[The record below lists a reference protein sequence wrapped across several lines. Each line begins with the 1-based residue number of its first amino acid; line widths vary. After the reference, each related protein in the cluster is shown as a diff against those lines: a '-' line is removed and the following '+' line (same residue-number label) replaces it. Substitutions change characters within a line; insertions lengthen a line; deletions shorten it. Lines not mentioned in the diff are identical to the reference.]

1 MFIEMKLLV
10 VIPALNEEQS
20 IESIVLRT
28 YAAKDYIIQNGHVTS
43 IDIVVVSDGSTDN
56 TVKIASALSDKTN
69 LIVFEKN
76 RGYGAAIKAGWDSC
90 PDADLLAFID
100 ADGTC
105 EPKFFADLCDMVV
118 AENADV
124 VLGSRLNKNS
134 EMPLIRRIGN
144 TAFSILLS
152 LVSEQKVKDTAS
164 GMRVIRR
171 TALNEIMPLPDGL
184 NFTPA
189 MSARAILSGSLKIME
204 KDMPYSEREGE
215 SKLSVWKDGKRFLT
229 VILENIFLYV
239 PFRIYNIAAA
249 FFLLFAFSIM
259 LNPILFYVPHHYLE
273 DWMIYRFLVADVT
286 GIIGILLLSMSSIS
300 RNVVY
305 STLQAKKVRKKT
317 PVFYMFEHPFA
328 IFLSLFFFFIGTLL
342 VFNSVWHRILTG
354 VTDEH
359 WSRYITMIF
368 FYITGTII
376 GLTFIANRIL
386 SLVRERV
393 SYLNSKK

>member
-1 MFIEMKLLV
+1 MKLLI

-28 YAAKDYIIQNGHVTS
+28 HEAKQHIIKNGHVTS
-43 IDIVVVSDGSTDN
+43 VDIVVVSDGSTDN
-56 TVKIASALSDKTN
+56 TVKIASSLSNKTN

-76 RGYGAAIKAGWDSC
+76 RGYGAAIKAGWDSS
-90 PDADLLAFID
+90 PDADLLGFID

-105 EPKFFADLCDMVV
+105 EPRFFADLCNMAVS
-118 AENADV
+118 ENADV
-124 VLGSRLNKNS
+124 VLGSRLNKSS
-134 EMPLIRRIGN
+134 EMPLIRRLGN
-144 TAFSILLS
+144 TMFSILLS
-152 LVSEQKVKDTAS
+152 LVSDQRVRDTAS

-189 MSARAILSGSLKIME
+189 MSARVILGGSLKIME

-215 SKLSVWKDGKRFLT
+215 SKLSVWKDGKRFLA

-239 PFRIYNIAAA
+239 PFRIYNIVAT
-249 FFLLFAFSIM
+249 FFLLFAFIIM
-259 LNPILFYVPHHYLE
+259 LSPIMFYLPHHYLE

-317 PVFYMFEHPFA
+317 LVFYMFEHPFSV
-328 IFLSLFFFFIGTLL
+328 FLSLLFFLIGTLL
-342 VFNSVWHRILTG
+342 VFNSVWHRLITG

-368 FYITGTII
+368 FYITGTIFL
-376 GLTFIANRIL
+376 LTFFANRIL
-386 SLVRERV
+386 RLVRERV
-393 SYLNSKK
+393 SYLNSKKSV